1 MCGSESIQYKRNEI
15 FFLFRYQILWFKLGN
30 QNWIIRKCYIP
41 NWLFNVGFMTI
52 DNKTI
57 FFVFILKKKVNELEE
72 ILGARFTKKLV
83 NISSVHIWLYSYST
97 YISYL
102 LYLF

>member
-1 MCGSESIQYKRNEI
+1 
-15 FFLFRYQILWFKLGN
+15 
-30 QNWIIRKCYIP
+30 
-41 NWLFNVGFMTI
+41 MTI

-83 NISSVHIWLYSYST
+83 NISSVHI
-97 YISYL
+97 
-102 LYLF
+102 